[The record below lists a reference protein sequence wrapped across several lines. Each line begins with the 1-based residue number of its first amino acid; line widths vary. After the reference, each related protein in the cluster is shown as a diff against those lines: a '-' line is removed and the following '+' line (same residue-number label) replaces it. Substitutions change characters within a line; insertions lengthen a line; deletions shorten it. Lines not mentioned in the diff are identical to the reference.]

1 MLCTCRVCCHL
12 QLHVTPNPDAL
23 SCAQVLDEPA
33 PQQSDP
39 ALLTLQLR
47 QLSRQAAGDA
57 NEVVG
62 KLAHG
67 EAGLAK
73 RLDAWIASTAQ
84 VGCMLACLYWW
95 AGKACCARC

>member
-1 MLCTCRVCCHL
+1 M
-12 QLHVTPNPDAL
+12 
-23 SCAQVLDEPA
+23 LDEPA

-84 VGCMLACLYWW
+84 VGCVLACMCIGGLGGHVMLG
-95 AGKACCARC
+95 AGYCLV